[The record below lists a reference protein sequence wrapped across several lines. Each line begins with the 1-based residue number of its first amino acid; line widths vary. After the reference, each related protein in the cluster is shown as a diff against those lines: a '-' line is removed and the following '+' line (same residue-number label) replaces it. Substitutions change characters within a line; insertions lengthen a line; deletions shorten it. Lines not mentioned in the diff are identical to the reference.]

1 MTSKVTKD
9 EKGKVTL
16 NGLNSN
22 RNREVGQEIASFPTT
37 RISMKDNNPDND
49 RHAQNNTMSSS
60 HYSNES
66 EEEQA
71 AAIPPSV
78 VTRQRSTPGA
88 ISVPGIGLTGSFDYD
103 QHQHDNL
110 LDMEE
115 AKENDS
121 RYGSNYLM
129 RTPTGRDRS
138 AATSRTNPPSDGTM
152 TTDLS
157 IPIVAELVTS
167 QSQQYSEEDI
177 EERLAERLEAQI
189 SERLRHGVQQE
200 IDRRLSQDF
209 QRQHGI
215 QQEVDRRLSQDFHQ
229 RQHAI
234 AQVVTTNNE
243 NNNYTY
249 TDTDNTNKR
258 PNNKNEEEEKNFKL
272 CGIRRTCWGMILCV
286 IVLFVIGGV
295 AGTFLWFYRARE
307 EEKNK
312 ITESPTSVSS
322 SFDSSFSPSPME
334 SSMPSS
340 SSTNTTKVPIDMI
353 SNAPSATPSTSSLID
368 RRWEYLITNIGPYI
382 VPDDFVDDPEKYFVT
397 DTDDVRYAALDWIA
411 TLDLETDVFNMPI
424 QLLVERYVLVVLYYS
439 TGGSQAWNE
448 NISFLSSKDVCNW
461 NNDNSNPEK
470 MIITDDNI
478 TDSKSDITNKED
490 NDYITVKRGVFCD
503 STGSRVTIIKLPN
516 NSLQGEIPW
525 ELSLLEYLIQID
537 FDSNQL
543 YGSIPTDLGRLSRLQ
558 ALWLKDNDITG
569 TLPFEFT
576 NATKLESLDL
586 EGNSLASTL
595 PPEWG
600 SLSNL
605 FYISL
610 RLNNITGTLPP
621 EWQGLISLKIL
632 DLDGNQ
638 LEGTLPEEY
647 EELSE
652 LTSLYFESNRFEGTL
667 PSSWG
672 NLTNLENF
680 FVDDN
685 ILSGSVPDEYSALMN
700 LKYFWFHGNML
711 TGSVDETFCNYPLS
725 DNSTN
730 MRSNCLSNDLAGLPA
745 QIECSCCTTCC
756 DRNGAD
762 CVANIL

>member
-1 MTSKVTKD
+1 MTSKVAKD
-9 EKGKVTL
+9 DKGKVTL

-22 RNREVGQEIASFPTT
+22 RNREVGQERASPTT
-37 RISMKDNNPDND
+37 SRTSVNDNPDN
-49 RHAQNNTMSSS
+49 RRQNNIMSSS

-66 EEEQA
+66 EEEA

-88 ISVPGIGLTGSFDYD
+88 ISVPGIGITGSFDYD

-121 RYGSNYLM
+121 SYGSNYLI
-129 RTPTGRDRS
+129 RTPTGNDRS
-138 AATSRTNPPSDGTM
+138 AATSRIDPASSDGTV

-167 QSQQYSEEDI
+167 QSQQYSEEEI

-189 SERLRHGVQQE
+189 SEQLRHGV
-200 IDRRLSQDF
+200 
-209 QRQHGI
+209 

-258 PNNKNEEEEKNFKL
+258 PNNENEEEEGKNFKI

-307 EEKNK
+307 QEEKN
-312 ITESPTSVSS
+312 ITESPTSVPS
-322 SFDSSFSPSPME
+322 SFNTFSPSPFE
-334 SSMPSS
+334 FATENPTGN
-340 SSTNTTKVPIDMI
+340 STFE
-353 SNAPSATPSTSSLID
+353 SNAPSAGPSTSSLID

-382 VPDDFVDDPEKYFVT
+382 VPDDFIDDPEKYFAT
-397 DTDDVRYAALDWIA
+397 DTDSFRYAALSWIA
-411 TLDLETDVFNMPI
+411 TLDLETDVYNMPI

-439 TGGSQAWNE
+439 TGGLQAWNE
-448 NISFLSSKDVCNW
+448 NFSFLSSKDVCNW
-461 NNDNSNPEK
+461 NNDSRNTEK
-470 MIITDDNI
+470 LIITDDNI
-478 TDSKSDITNKED
+478 TDSKSNITHEEGSD
-490 NDYITVKRGVFCD
+490 DITVKRGVFCD

-516 NSLQGEIPW
+516 NSLQGKIPW
-525 ELSLLEYLIQID
+525 ELSLLEYLLQID

-543 YGSIPTDLGRLSRLQ
+543 YGSIPAELGRLSRLQ
-558 ALWLKDNDITG
+558 ALWLKDNDMTG
-569 TLPFEFT
+569 TLPFEFA

-610 RLNNITGTLPP
+610 RLNNITGTLPL
-621 EWQGLISLKIL
+621 EWQGLTSLKIL

-638 LEGTLPEEY
+638 LEGKLPDEY

-652 LTSLYFESNRFEGTL
+652 LISLYFESNRFEGTL

-685 ILSGSVPDEYSALMN
+685 ILSGSVPDEYTALTN
-700 LKYFWFHGNML
+700 LKYFWFNGNML
-711 TGSVDETFCNYPLS
+711 TGSVDETFCNSPLS

-730 MRSNCLSNDLAGLPA
+730 MQSNCLSNDLAGLPA

>member
-1 MTSKVTKD
+1 M
-9 EKGKVTL
+9 
-16 NGLNSN
+16 
-22 RNREVGQEIASFPTT
+22 
-37 RISMKDNNPDND
+37 
-49 RHAQNNTMSSS
+49 
-60 HYSNES
+60 
-66 EEEQA
+66 
-71 AAIPPSV
+71 
-78 VTRQRSTPGA
+78 
-88 ISVPGIGLTGSFDYD
+88 PGIGITGSFDYD

-121 RYGSNYLM
+121 SYGSNYLI
-129 RTPTGRDRS
+129 RTPTGNDRS
-138 AATSRTNPPSDGTM
+138 AATSRTNPASSDGTV

-167 QSQQYSEEDI
+167 QSQQYSEEEI

-189 SERLRHGVQQE
+189 SEQLRHGV
-200 IDRRLSQDF
+200 
-209 QRQHGI
+209 

-258 PNNKNEEEEKNFKL
+258 PNNENEEEEGKNFKI

-307 EEKNK
+307 QEEKN
-312 ITESPTSVSS
+312 ITESPTSVPS
-322 SFDSSFSPSPME
+322 SFNTFSPSPFE
-334 SSMPSS
+334 FATENPTGN
-340 SSTNTTKVPIDMI
+340 STFE
-353 SNAPSATPSTSSLID
+353 SNAPSAGPSTSSLID

-382 VPDDFVDDPEKYFVT
+382 VPDDFIDDPEKYFAT
-397 DTDDVRYAALDWIA
+397 DTDSFRYAALSWIA
-411 TLDLETDVFNMPI
+411 TLDLETDVYNMPI

-439 TGGSQAWNE
+439 TGGLQAWNE
-448 NISFLSSKDVCNW
+448 NFSFLSSKDVCNW
-461 NNDNSNPEK
+461 NNDSRNTEK
-470 MIITDDNI
+470 LIITDDNI
-478 TDSKSDITNKED
+478 TDSKSNITHEEGSD
-490 NDYITVKRGVFCD
+490 DITVKRGVFCD

-516 NSLQGEIPW
+516 NSLQGKIPW
-525 ELSLLEYLIQID
+525 ELSLLEYLLQID

-543 YGSIPTDLGRLSRLQ
+543 YGSIPAELGRLSRLQ
-558 ALWLKDNDITG
+558 ALWLKDNDMTG
-569 TLPFEFT
+569 TLPFEFA

-610 RLNNITGTLPP
+610 RLNNITGTLPL
-621 EWQGLISLKIL
+621 EWQGLTSLKIL

-638 LEGTLPEEY
+638 LEGKLPDEY

-652 LTSLYFESNRFEGTL
+652 LISLYFESNRFEGTL

-685 ILSGSVPDEYSALMN
+685 ILSGSVPDEYTALTN
-700 LKYFWFHGNML
+700 LKYFWFNGNML
-711 TGSVDETFCNYPLS
+711 TGSVDETFCNSPLS

-730 MRSNCLSNDLAGLPA
+730 MQSNCLSNDLAGLPA